1 MKRTLAILLACMMLF
16 SCLSIAAAEDKPTLT
31 VWIPVYQFGDG
42 PDDLTFWNEHLAD
55 FAAANNC
62 EIIVEIKPWTD
73 YYTAAYTALAG
84 TDGPDVVYGP
94 TYDFMAN
101 NLLLPLNDYFTEEE
115 IDNYLY
121 WNTGLQM
128 GGKQYCVPMMVGNAR
143 VMFYNMDILKA
154 SGITELPATWDD
166 FIEMCKTIKATQP
179 DVKPFLQNWG
189 ASTGTAALMTCF
201 WPMYE
206 QAGGKIL
213 DENGYPSINN
223 EAGLKT
229 LEYIKRFMDE
239 GIFDESIVAEGDAVG
254 LFEEGK
260 LAAVVN
266 GTGKYKSFGDYDWAI
281 HISPARPGGMATQV
295 ASEGLGV
302 ILKTNYP
309 ELAVG
314 IVKTMTGAKA
324 MDDFH
329 TQVYAMPKITKDST
343 FKDVEAFEAMYTG
356 QADLLSVF
364 PGFEGA
370 GSFEETLRGNIQ
382 LMLMGDLTPQQVLD
396 ETMNYYNDQIRQ

>member
-189 ASTGTAALMTCF
+189 ASTGTAALPAQDLSQSCKSRQF
-201 WPMYE
+201 ILEPGCLHLDLGLSGPGP
-206 QAGGKIL
+206 GGKNLQNQIGTINHRPLNNLIEVAQLHGRQRVVKDHHVCFQHMGDSLDLLYLTFSHIDACVDLSHIL
-213 DENGYPSINN
+213 
-223 EAGLKT
+223 GLYSHNLHVT
-229 LEYIKRFMDE
+229 
-239 GIFDESIVAEGDAVG
+239 G
-254 LFEEGK
+254 LGQTGK
-260 LAAVVN
+260 LN
-266 GTGKYKSFGDYDWAI
+266 ES
-281 HISPARPGGMATQV
+281 
-295 ASEGLGV
+295 
-302 ILKTNYP
+302 
-309 ELAVG
+309 
-314 IVKTMTGAKA
+314 
-324 MDDFH
+324 
-329 TQVYAMPKITKDST
+329 
-343 FKDVEAFEAMYTG
+343 
-356 QADLLSVF
+356 
-364 PGFEGA
+364 
-370 GSFEETLRGNIQ
+370 
-382 LMLMGDLTPQQVLD
+382 
-396 ETMNYYNDQIRQ
+396 